1 MRKAGFRR
9 PFDQPLELSL
19 TPELIPSSVLEE
31 SGSRPPLGDPG
42 SPTVR
47 DS

>member
-19 TPELIPSSVLEE
+19 TPELIPSSGLAAR
-31 SGSRPPLGDPG
+31 GSRPPVSEPG
-42 SPTVR
+42 SPTVG